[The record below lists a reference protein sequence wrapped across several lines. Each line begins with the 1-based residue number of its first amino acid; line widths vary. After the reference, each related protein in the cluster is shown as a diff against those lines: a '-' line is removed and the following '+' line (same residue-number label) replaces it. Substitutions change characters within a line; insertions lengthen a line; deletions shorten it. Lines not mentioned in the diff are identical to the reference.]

1 MMSKLPK
8 ILLGIFAV
16 ALALLVAM
24 QVYIVFSNPYVV
36 ETVYKA
42 QVDESFA
49 LKGVVARDEIV
60 LEQEKSGAVDY
71 EIRNGDKV
79 AKNSVIAQMYPS
91 EQDIATMAQVE
102 RMEAE
107 LETVKASQQGSTAAT
122 QANALTRQINSIND
136 EYVSLVLNH
145 DLDSLYEVKNNFL
158 DAYNRSQILFS
169 TATDFNA
176 RIAELEAQI
185 ATLKQQS
192 GSSASQV
199 VASSSGYFVNMV
211 DGYEGDLTL
220 EKASGLTAEDIEAYF
235 SQQEQEVQSNSV
247 GKIITNA
254 QWRYVALMD
263 ADDAMNL
270 NEGWNYN
277 LRFPSS
283 GDDTVVMNLVS
294 CKIDNEADQA
304 LVVFESDRISEQ
316 TAKLRLEEA
325 EVILNTFEGI
335 KIPKSALHII
345 QTDEGSEKGVY
356 IKYGQTM
363 QFKKVDILYENEEY
377 FISRSIETENERS
390 DYVRIY
396 DDVIVKGSDFYDGKQ
411 IK

>member
-24 QVYIVFSNPYVV
+24 QVYIAFSNPYVV

-136 EYVSLVLNH
+136 EYVLLVLNH

-158 DAYNRSQILFS
+158 DAYNRSRILFS

-220 EKASGLTAEDIEAYF
+220 EKASGLTAEGIEAYF

-316 TAKLRLEEA
+316 TVKLRLEEA

>member
-1 MMSKLPK
+1 
-8 ILLGIFAV
+8 
-16 ALALLVAM
+16 
-24 QVYIVFSNPYVV
+24 
-36 ETVYKA
+36 
-42 QVDESFA
+42 
-49 LKGVVARDEIV
+49 
-60 LEQEKSGAVDY
+60 
-71 EIRNGDKV
+71 
-79 AKNSVIAQMYPS
+79 
-91 EQDIATMAQVE
+91 
-102 RMEAE
+102 
-107 LETVKASQQGSTAAT
+107 
-122 QANALTRQINSIND
+122 
-136 EYVSLVLNH
+136 
-145 DLDSLYEVKNNFL
+145 
-158 DAYNRSQILFS
+158 
-169 TATDFNA
+169 
-176 RIAELEAQI
+176 
-185 ATLKQQS
+185 
-192 GSSASQV
+192 
-199 VASSSGYFVNMV
+199 
-211 DGYEGDLTL
+211 
-220 EKASGLTAEDIEAYF
+220 
-235 SQQEQEVQSNSV
+235 
-247 GKIITNA
+247 
-254 QWRYVALMD
+254 
-263 ADDAMNL
+263 MNL

-316 TAKLRLEEA
+316 TVKLRLEEA